1 MEGRWQSQD
10 LNLELCV
17 TPVPMYP
24 PSQRWCLEA
33 HWFTGPQTLT
43 RISRPLPQL
52 RTLQFCSL
60 HGRGE
65 GDSGTVRGRLLTD
78 ALEVGSGPVGHVH
91 GLVEHTL
98 RQAGCPRFP
107 LEPSVANIPL
117 PGVEGVALDPDVCM
131 LHRRGR
137 RARDACKS
145 ASNRGV
151 ADGFS
156 PLAGVLG
163 GGRSSRARVWLI
175 PGSLGVPPDSKPVE
189 GVAYERSPLEALQ
202 ELCLKCQPSS
212 LPRDRGSP
220 GRTPSPPTPISLQP
234 PQCLLPEQQ

>member
-1 MEGRWQSQD
+1 MRTQGFRDVKALARGLMEGRWQSQD

-33 HWFTGPQTLT
+33 HWFTGPQTST

-52 RTLQFCSL
+52 RTLQFCPL

-91 GLVEHTL
+91 GLVEHAL

-137 RARDACKS
+137 RARDACKVRVTGEWPTAS
-145 ASNRGV
+145 A
-151 ADGFS
+151 
-156 PLAGVLG
+156 
-163 GGRSSRARVWLI
+163 RSR
-175 PGSLGVPPDSKPVE
+175 GSLGVVGHLGPESGLSQGPWGCPQIL
-189 GVAYERSPLEALQ
+189 SP
-202 ELCLKCQPSS
+202 
-212 LPRDRGSP
+212 
-220 GRTPSPPTPISLQP
+220 
-234 PQCLLPEQQ
+234 